1 MVKHLSYWSIT
12 PFKKKVDFVILKDPE
27 KSWSGP
33 KDDFWWPWKGLAQL
47 GNSSRSPPGA
57 GTHWW
62 VGFDRLK
69 DLSQAE
75 EWSRDEEAKSSSC
88 CQQHQQK
95 ILFWRG
101 LEQDM
106 LSAPPV
112 GVWGGRGGWVPHWR
126 LSQGLPSSLSHRR
139 LHRDRKGRWSDSVF
153 LIKLMRWG
161 CWQQIHPFSPS
172 PGTLK
177 RAAAPPVPA
186 ELPSEG
192 SKEQASAEPL
202 IAGMGSASPR
212 GAEQAG
218 VGAQPSCSEPGCSRF
233 SLSAVIFVPLLHVN
247 WWFLFPFFW
256 LKHLLLMLTNNK
268 SFFPPARRG
277 CKSIQKRGWGGG
289 KGLHA
294 LFPASALQPSLWLS
308 ATLGGSTTNPPHQ
321 RAFCQERQ
329 GLQNVLVGLQ
339 GCWKLA
345 RPRLSARLTG
355 FLSSSYQE
363 RWGGCL
369 TPSLCCRKVK

>member
-1 MVKHLSYWSIT
+1 MIRSQRWFLMALEGISTARKQQQVSSRGRHELVSGIWQTERFITGWGVERRRGSQVQLLLSAAST
-12 PFKKKVDFVILKDPE
+12 ENPFLTRAGAGHAVR
-27 KSWSGP
+27 SSGE
-33 KDDFWWPWKGLAQL
+33 QL
-47 GNSSRSPPGA
+47 GG
-57 GTHWW
+57 
-62 VGFDRLK
+62 
-69 DLSQAE
+69 
-75 EWSRDEEAKSSSC
+75 
-88 CQQHQQK
+88 
-95 ILFWRG
+95 
-101 LEQDM
+101 
-106 LSAPPV
+106 
-112 GVWGGRGGWVPHWR
+112 WGGVPRWQ

-192 SKEQASAEPL
+192 SKEQALAEPL
-202 IAGMGSASPR
+202 IAGMGSASLR
-212 GAEQAG
+212 GTEQAG

-247 WWFLFPFFW
+247 WCFLFPFFW